1 VRAVVTDP
9 TLAAVTGA
17 CYAHGHPPL
26 LRPEVDAMRLS
37 NDRARRLSRLV
48 WRERLLR
55 WLPLAAAGL
64 ALVGL
69 MAFVF
74 EWRVSHAD
82 SIVDVQMHAAT
93 VLSAKATQSRGLT
106 VFHVH
111 LDDGRDVD
119 AASLMRVLPAPG
131 THVVV
136 SESRHASGR
145 LTWGVERV
153 GDE

>member
-1 VRAVVTDP
+1 MLASVAV
-9 TLAAVTGA
+9 ACYSQGA
-17 CYAHGHPPL
+17 CPYNRL
-26 LRPEVDAMRLS
+26 EVDAMRLS

-48 WRERLLR
+48 WRDRLLR

-64 ALVGL
+64 ALLGL
-69 MAFVF
+69 MVFTF
-74 EWRVSHAD
+74 EWRVTHTD
-82 SIVDVQMHAAT
+82 GVVGVQMHDAT
-93 VLSAKATQSRGLT
+93 VLSARATQSRGLT

-119 AASLMRVLPAPG
+119 AASLMRFLPAPG
-131 THVVV
+131 THVVI

-153 GDE
+153 GDQQN